1 VRRTP
6 GCIGSGSVLAYF
18 GGFGDDDDRVTRKVN
33 DLLILCYHA
42 VSPGWPTEFAIDP
55 RRLEAQ
61 VRFLLRR
68 GYRPA
73 TLTAAVEGSPRGKTV
88 VITFDDAYRSVLH
101 EGLSVLERLGVPA
114 TVFVPSAFATSQE
127 PMAWAEMADW
137 LGTPFEAELD
147 CMSWEELRR
156 LSAAG
161 WEIGSHSSSHRDLTS
176 LGDAELEAELRGS
189 RQECEGE
196 LQRPCTALAY
206 PFSAYDERVK
216 AMARDAGYAT
226 AAILDN
232 HLAIPEGSR
241 PGPGGGGSDPF
252 ELLRSGIYRG
262 DGWPRFAAKTSRVA
276 RRARDSGPWRLAA
289 GALSR

>member
-1 VRRTP
+1 MTH
-6 GCIGSGSVLAYF
+6 
-18 GGFGDDDDRVTRKVN
+18 KVN

-42 VSPGWPTEFAIDP
+42 VSPSWRTEFAIDP
-55 RRLEAQ
+55 GRLEAQ

-68 GYRPA
+68 GYRPS
-73 TLTAAVEGSPRGKTV
+73 TLTAALDDGARGKTV
-88 VITFDDAYRSVLH
+88 VVTFDDAYRSVLR
-101 EGLSVLERLGVPA
+101 EGLPVLEGLGVPA

-147 CMSWEELRR
+147 CMSWQELRR

-161 WEIGSHSSSHRDLTS
+161 WEIGSHSSSHQNLTS
-176 LGDAELEAELRGS
+176 LGEAELEAELRDS
-189 RQECEGE
+189 REECEAE

-206 PFSAYDERVK
+206 PFSAYDTRVK
-216 AMARDAGYAT
+216 AAARDAGYAT
-226 AAILDN
+226 GAILDN

-241 PGPGGGGSDPF
+241 PFPGGGGSDPF

-262 DGWPRFAAKTSRVA
+262 DGWGRFAAKTSWA
-276 RRARDSGPWRLAA
+276 SRRTRDSRAWRLVA

>member
-1 VRRTP
+1 
-6 GCIGSGSVLAYF
+6 
-18 GGFGDDDDRVTRKVN
+18 VTHKVN

-42 VSPGWPTEFAIDP
+42 VSPSWRTEFAIDP
-55 RRLEAQ
+55 GRLGSQ

-73 TLTAAVEGSPRGKTV
+73 TLTAAIESSLPGKTV
-88 VITFDDAYRSVLH
+88 VVTFDDAYRSVLR
-101 EGLSVLERLGVPA
+101 EGLPVLERLGVPA
-114 TVFVPSAFATSQE
+114 TMFVPSAFATSQE
-127 PMAWAEMADW
+127 PMAWPGMEDW
-137 LGTPFEAELD
+137 AGTPFESELD

-161 WEIGSHSSSHRDLTS
+161 WEIGSHSRSHPVLTS

-189 RQECEGE
+189 REECEAE
-196 LQRPCTALAY
+196 LQRPCAALAY
-206 PFSAYDERVK
+206 PFSAYDARVK
-216 AMARDAGYAT
+216 AMAREAGYDT

-241 PGPGGGGSDPF
+241 PLPGGGGSDSF

-262 DGWPRFAAKTSRVA
+262 DGWARFAAKTSPA
-276 RRARDSGPWRLAA
+276 TRRARDSRPWRLAA

>member
-1 VRRTP
+1 M
-6 GCIGSGSVLAYF
+6 AH
-18 GGFGDDDDRVTRKVN
+18 KVN

-42 VSPGWPTEFAIDP
+42 VSPGWPTEFAIEP

-61 VRFLLRR
+61 LRSLLRR

-73 TLTAAVEGSPRGKTV
+73 TLTAAVEDPPPGKTV
-88 VITFDDAYRSVLH
+88 VVTFDDAYRSVLR
-101 EGLSVLERLGVPA
+101 EGLPVLERLGVPA
-114 TVFVPSAFATSQE
+114 TMFVPSAFATSQE

-156 LSAAG
+156 LAAAG
-161 WEIGSHSSSHRDLTS
+161 WEIGSHSRSHQDLTS

-189 RQECEGE
+189 REECEGE

-206 PFSAYDERVK
+206 PFSAYDSRVK
-216 AMARDAGYAT
+216 AMAREAGYGT

-241 PGPGGGGSDPF
+241 PVPGGGSPDPF

-262 DGWPRFAAKTSRVA
+262 DGWARFAAKTSWAA
-276 RRARDSGPWRLAA
+276 RRARDSGPWRFAA

>member
-1 VRRTP
+1 
-6 GCIGSGSVLAYF
+6 
-18 GGFGDDDDRVTRKVN
+18 VTHKVN

-42 VSPGWPTEFAIDP
+42 VSSSWQTEFAIDP
-55 RRLEAQ
+55 GRLEAQ

-73 TLTAAVEGSPRGKTV
+73 TLTAAVEGSPRGRTV
-88 VITFDDAYRSVLH
+88 VVTFDDAYRSVLR
-101 EGLSVLERLGVPA
+101 EGLPILERLGVPA
-114 TVFVPSAFATSQE
+114 TVFVPSAFATSQQ

-137 LGTPFEAELD
+137 VGTPFEAELD

-176 LGDAELEAELRGS
+176 LDDAELAAELRGS
-189 RQECEGE
+189 REECEGE

-206 PFSAYDERVK
+206 PFSAYDARVK
-216 AMARDAGYAT
+216 AMAGEAGYVT

-241 PGPGGGGSDPF
+241 PVPGGGSPDPL

-262 DGWPRFAAKTSRVA
+262 DGWPRFAAKTSLAA
-276 RRARDSGPWRLAA
+276 RRARESRPWRLAVS
-289 GALSR
+289 ALSR